1 MADLVRAISRFWL
14 PALSSRTTA
23 TAAEGDGN
31 DDDAAAAAAA
41 ARDKGDLNQNSAGRY
56 HDALLLSQIYH
67 TIPRATVLSNPQL
80 HQTPQHNP
88 I

>member
-31 DDDAAAAAAA
+31 DDDAAAAAV
-41 ARDKGDLNQNSAGRY
+41 ARGNGDLDHNSAGM
-56 HDALLLSQIYH
+56 LFCFLGFITQFPL
-67 TIPRATVLSNPQL
+67 ATVLSNPQL
-80 HQTPQHNP
+80 HQTPQYNP